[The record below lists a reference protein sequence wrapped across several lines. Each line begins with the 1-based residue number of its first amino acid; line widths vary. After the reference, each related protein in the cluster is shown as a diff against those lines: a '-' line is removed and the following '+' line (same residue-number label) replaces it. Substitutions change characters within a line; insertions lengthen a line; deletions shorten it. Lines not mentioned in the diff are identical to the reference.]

1 MLVTIY
7 FFDSRISEI
16 KTQFLYYQ
24 FFSHSKNIPKN
35 YLQEEYPPYVYNGAR
50 EKFVPF
56 IYHSFVPSRSSR
68 CSPVSYLS
76 NTNRESCPRGK
87 GKCARIGKMGSA
99 KNSPWRG
106 NIIKDKLLRR
116 IEPLLSYCQSRNN
129 RELRIH
135 GDIDVIFSPRCA
147 VASVTGLIRDVQEI
161 FLIKVGLPT
170 FDLFIPT
177 FHLIPLLISIRSGKL
192 FVLKIYTASIP
203 FFFFCHVDFLLKKR
217 LSQLILDDDHD
228 LIIRSFHDIFFTLTI
243 KLANIFESFLAIHTR
258 KARFIPIIQANRTRR
273 NSHSHK
279 HGTRLNSK
287 RPKAASYVRFREDE
301 SRSRYSKSSPLGC

>member
-7 FFDSRISEI
+7 FSDSRISEI

-35 YLQEEYPPYVYNGAR
+35 YLQEEYPPYAYNGAR

-56 IYHSFVPSRSSR
+56 IHHSFVPSRSSR

-177 FHLIPLLISIRSGKL
+177 FHLIPLLISINNSKIICFENYFFL
-192 FVLKIYTASIP
+192 FIYTASIP
-203 FFFFCHVDFLLKKR
+203 FFFSCWFLVEEKTF
-217 LSQLILDDDHD
+217 SIN
-228 LIIRSFHDIFFTLTI
+228 S
-243 KLANIFESFLAIHTR
+243 
-258 KARFIPIIQANRTRR
+258 RR
-273 NSHSHK
+273 W
-279 HGTRLNSK
+279 
-287 RPKAASYVRFREDE
+287 
-301 SRSRYSKSSPLGC
+301 SRSNY

>member
-1 MLVTIY
+1 MSFQSSTEYHYLRNFVMKFQSNFKIELHDTFISTKILLVTIY
-7 FFDSRISEI
+7 FSDSRISEI

-35 YLQEEYPPYVYNGAR
+35 YLQEEYPPYAYNGAR

-56 IYHSFVPSRSSR
+56 IHHSFVPSRSSR

-192 FVLKIYTASIP
+192 FVLKIT
-203 FFFFCHVDFLLKKR
+203 FFYLFILRRFLFFSCWFLVEEK
-217 LSQLILDDDHD
+217 
-228 LIIRSFHDIFFTLTI
+228 IFSV
-243 KLANIFESFLAIHTR
+243 NS
-258 KARFIPIIQANRTRR
+258 RR
-273 NSHSHK
+273 W
-279 HGTRLNSK
+279 
-287 RPKAASYVRFREDE
+287 
-301 SRSRYSKSSPLGC
+301 SRSNY